1 MKLWGGTFQAEN
13 IGESKFSMLKA
24 QKEGQCDWSL
34 ETEVKNINSEIEKKW
49 GPEEVGFF
57 FARLRIWNSILN
69 SIITH

>member
-1 MKLWGGTFQAEN
+1 MWGTFQAEN

-34 ETEVKNINSEIEKKW
+34 ETEAKNINSEIEKKW

-57 FARLRIWNSILN
+57 LPG
-69 SIITH
+69 